1 MALTRN
7 DRLELSWDDLLAAIN
22 PQPPS
27 PETLYRQALAE
38 VVVQWQSGA
47 ITEKQADELVA
58 VLISANISRQVGEM
72 VHDYFSSDG
81 FAGQHE
87 FSFI

>member
-58 VLISANISRQVGEM
+58 MLISANISRQVVEM
-72 VHDYFSSDG
+72 VNDYFSPDG
-81 FAGQHE
+81 FAGQRE
-87 FSFI
+87 FSLI